1 MNSQLLL
8 IVGDTIAVLSV
19 DRTLFEMAIDRLW
32 TLDDKTV
39 DY

>member
-8 IVGDTIAVLSV
+8 IVRDTIAVISA
-19 DRTLFEMAIDRLW
+19 DPTLFEMAIDRLW
-32 TLDDKTV
+32 TLDDKPV